1 MTVSRFLKV
10 PGMTRTASRARQ
22 IQFIEDHGAAKLKN
36 AVWDRLMQDGAAF
49 LTDEQIAILT
59 TDIVTEDRFRQHLN
73 MRNRSRASVRFQQ
86 AAE

>member
-1 MTVSRFLKV
+1 MNVHRFLKV
-10 PGMTRTASRARQ
+10 PGMPRPASRAKQ

-59 TDIVTEDRFRQHLN
+59 ADIVTEDRVRQHNTL
-73 MRNRSRASVRFQQ
+73 RNRSRDSVRFQQ